1 FERFL
6 EVRSGNNWT
15 PPFHIPLSYSG
26 WNVDNGGGG
35 AGSLGTV
42 KKFDSPDGSRSV
54 AVKRFSTP
62 FQTRD
67 RAQLILR
74 ELNLLRT
81 INHENI
87 VHLIEC
93 YTVENGPTDMESIY
107 HITDYCGE
115 PLRRKI
121 DAGQYSMD
129 HAKKWTREL
138 LRAVQ
143 HLHSNGVIHRNL
155 QPDNICIDSCN
166 KLTLI
171 GFGNARTIDRRANMT
186 ALRGT
191 QPYTSIEQLVDWRG
205 AYDEKVDIWSVSAIL
220 CELITGQPF
229 FISENQSATS
239 LKVQIEFCGQIG
251 QAVLNRIANEA
262 DRQNLDVYSR
272 RYERKDFI
280 AILRSRM
287 LFNRSIGDV
296 DILANE
302 DSLRDFIEHT
312 LQFDPDCRMP
322 ADRALPHSFLRTT
335 APWELVLPPNDDEA
349 LAALR
354 QHIWREITE
363 PTVRR

>member
-1 FERFL
+1 
-6 EVRSGNNWT
+6 NNWT
-15 PPFHIPLSYSG
+15 PPFHIPISYSG

-93 YTVENGPTDMESIY
+93 YTVENGPDNMESIY

-115 PLRRKI
+115 PLRKKI

-155 QPDNICIDSCN
+155 HPENICIDSKN

-171 GFGNARTIDRRANMT
+171 GFGNARKIERRQNMT
-186 ALRGT
+186 ANRGT
-191 QPYTSIEQLVDWRG
+191 QPYSPIELLMEELSG
-205 AYDEKVDIWSVSAIL
+205 AYDEKVDIWAVSTLI
-220 CELITGQPF
+220 CEMITGRPLF
-229 FISENQSATS
+229 DLEINRNS
-239 LKVQIEFCGQIG
+239 LKAQIQYCG
-251 QAVLNRIANEA
+251 
-262 DRQNLDVYSR
+262 
-272 RYERKDFI
+272 
-280 AILRSRM
+280 
-287 LFNRSIGDV
+287 SI
-296 DILANE
+296 E
-302 DSLRDFIEHT
+302 ES
-312 LQFDPDCRMP
+312 
-322 ADRALPHSFLRTT
+322 
-335 APWELVLPPNDDEA
+335 
-349 LAALR
+349 ALR
-354 QHIWREITE
+354 KVTF
-363 PTVRR
+363 PNFSLL